1 MEYEEAFNLGDK
13 SSSKKIFLKKIM
25 YFKIEFIFIIITILV
40 SNLFILL
47 VNNN

>member
-1 MEYEEAFNLGDK
+1 MTYKEAFNLGDK
-13 SSSKKIFLKKIM
+13 SSSKNIFLKKM
-25 YFKIEFIFIIITILV
+25 MNFKIEIIFIIITILV